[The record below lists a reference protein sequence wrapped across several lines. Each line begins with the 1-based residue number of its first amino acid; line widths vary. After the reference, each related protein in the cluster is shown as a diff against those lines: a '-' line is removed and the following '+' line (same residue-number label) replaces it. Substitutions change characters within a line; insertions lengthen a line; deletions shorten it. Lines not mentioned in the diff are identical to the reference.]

1 MEMTMTRFQ
10 LRIDDQVVVDADVN
24 LAALFDVFSTIEHL
38 EGSPA
43 AKSAPITVEQA
54 EMLLQRIDKKSV
66 EFLKR
71 IADNKGHA
79 KWSEM
84 LEIFGFENNWVKY
97 SSHYGKGITRAL
109 RHITGGTIDVLVHW
123 DDDDP
128 AWQIND
134 SKDGK
139 VYVDGKALD
148 SLRTAFKIA

>member
-1 MEMTMTRFQ
+1 MTRFQ
-10 LRIDDQVVVDADVN
+10 LRVDDQVVIDADVN
-24 LAALFDVFSTIEHL
+24 LAALVDVFSTIAPL

-54 EMLLQRIDKKSV
+54 ELLLQRIDRKSA

-71 IADNKGHA
+71 IAENKGSI

-84 LEIFGFENNWVKY
+84 QTIFGIEDNTWTKY
-97 SSHYGKGITRAL
+97 SAHYGKGITRAL
-109 RHITGGTIDVLVHW
+109 RHITGGAIDVLVHW

-128 AWQIND
+128 NWQIND
-134 SKDGK
+134 SKEGK

-148 SLRTAFKIA
+148 SLRAVFKLT